1 MAQTAQPTQVMT
13 SASLAG
19 LSPAERQAYFQS
31 LSPDQSQA
39 AQADFASYVKRANAH
54 YMALTQK
61 KRAYCPPLGG
71 GTTATFAAGASLVF
85 DFPSAGGAFAEALEV
100 VCNIGLTFAAGTGA
114 TYALNQL
121 APLTLFDRIMVT
133 LNGQQHNFRPY
144 ILNYLGL
151 LRGYGKS
158 GEPTSVLAGNSDS
171 NYQAIMNGTEA
182 VTSGTNQWKF
192 MFRIPLNPL
201 NEVNP
206 AGMLPMMSNGAKPQI
221 TIQCAPTLMGNDPIL
236 NAVRTT
242 AGTGAAVTVGA
253 TATIQVNVIY
263 RDGTNKWSPS
273 ALALDLSNVP
283 TVQYIQDQTLTQFVA
298 GVINRQRITTLL
310 QHYLVLSAVVDGVT
324 AGSLAA
330 TSNLGYFELAMD
342 SVGQN
347 TFYRFGTGTN
357 IAVYDYFEDLRRQ
370 FGQDLPEGIIPWV
383 VGWGE
388 NTSNT
393 DNREGV
399 AALNMMEGG
408 WTDVHIGINPTS
420 TGANSNGPRVETH
433 LVALNP
439 AGLKLVQI

>member
-1 MAQTAQPTQVMT
+1 MT

-31 LSPDQSQA
+31 LSPDQSA
-39 AQADFASYVKRANAH
+39 SAQADFASYTRKANAH
-54 YMALTQK
+54 YMALTQQ

-71 GTTATFAAGASLVF
+71 GTTATYSAGGTLVF
-85 DFPSAGGAFAEALEV
+85 DFPSAGGAFAEAIEV

-121 APLTLFDRIMVT
+121 APLTLFDRIQIL
-133 LNGQQHNFRPY
+133 LNGVQHNFRPY

-151 LRGYGKS
+151 LRGYGKP

-171 NYQAIMNGTEA
+171 NYQAIFNGTEA
-182 VTSGTNQWKF
+182 VSSGTNQWKF
-192 MFRIPLNPL
+192 YFRIPLNAL

-221 TIQCAPTLMGNDPIL
+221 IIQCAPTLMGNDPIL

-242 AGTGAAVTVGA
+242 AGTGAAVTVGS
-253 TATIQVNVIY
+253 TATVQCNVIY
-263 RDGTNKWSPS
+263 RDGTNLWSPS
-273 ALALDLSNVP
+273 ALALDLSSVP
-283 TVQYIQDQTLTQFVA
+283 TLQYIQDQTLTTLTA
-298 GVINRQRITTLL
+298 GVINRQRVTTLL
-310 QHYLVLSAVVDGVT
+310 QHYLVLSAVVDGV
-324 AGSLAA
+324 AVGKLAA
-330 TSNLGYFELAMD
+330 TSNIGYFELAMD

-347 TFYRFGTGTN
+347 TFYRFGSGTN
-357 IAVYDYFEDLRRQ
+357 IAVYDYFEQIRRNW
-370 FGQDLPEGIIPWV
+370 GQDLPEGILPWV

-388 NTSNT
+388 NVANS

-399 AALNMMEGG
+399 KALNMMEGG
-408 WTDVHIGINPTS
+408 WTDVHIGINPTA
-420 TGANSNGPRVETH
+420 TGTNSNGPRVETH
-433 LVALNP
+433 LVSLNP